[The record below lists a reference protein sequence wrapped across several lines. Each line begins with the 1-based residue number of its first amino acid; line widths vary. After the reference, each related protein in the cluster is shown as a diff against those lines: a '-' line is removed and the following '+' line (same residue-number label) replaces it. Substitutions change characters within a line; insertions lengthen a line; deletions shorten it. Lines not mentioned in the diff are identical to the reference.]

1 MQDSSGIHEGFAEE
15 EHVKCLMEII
25 ELKHWNKDLVCSA
38 LVYFKRHNS
47 IGRHSPGQN
56 VPYLLGL
63 LSQK

>member
-1 MQDSSGIHEGFAEE
+1 MKCKTVLEYMKDAEE
-15 EHVKCLMEII
+15 EYVKCLMEII

-56 VPYLLGL
+56 VPYLLGY
-63 LSQK
+63 

>member
-1 MQDSSGIHEGFAEE
+1 MKFAEE

-56 VPYLLGL
+56 VPYLLGY
-63 LSQK
+63 